1 MRYSLIVKVME
12 PKKNC
17 KLCSRLVDLRNKNKI
32 LFPNFFN
39 DRVLGIGSLYSKLLI
54 IGLAPG
60 LRGANR
66 TGKIFNGDFSGN
78 LLFSFLKK
86 YNITENYDEFNEI
99 KNIRC
104 RITNAVKCLP
114 PKNKPTTDEIKTC
127 NTFLEAEI
135 NKMKKLNVILTFGQI
150 AHNSLMIAFNK
161 KPSEYKFKHLKKHKI
176 NDQITL
182 INSYHCSRYN
192 INTKR
197 LKLSDLDNIFKS
209 IKELLSL

>member
-1 MRYSLIVKVME
+1 MLYNLIVKLME

-17 KLCSRLVDLRNKNKI
+17 NLCSRLVDLRKKNKI

-39 DRVLGIGSLYSKLLI
+39 DRVLGIGPHYSKFLV

-78 LLFSFLKK
+78 LLFNYLKK

-99 KNIRC
+99 RKIQC

-114 PKNKPTTDEIKTC
+114 PQNKPTTHEIKTC
-127 NTFLEAEI
+127 NTFLKSEI

-150 AHNSLMIAFNK
+150 AHNSLIFALDK
-161 KPSEYKFKHLKKHKI
+161 KLSEYKFKHLQKHKI
-176 NDQITL
+176 NDKIIL
-182 INSYHCSRYN
+182 INSYHCSKYN

-197 LKLSDLDNIFKS
+197 LKLSDLDYIFKL
-209 IKELLSL
+209 IKKLLNF

>member
-1 MRYSLIVKVME
+1 MLYNLIVKLME

-17 KLCSRLVDLRNKNKI
+17 NLCSRLFDLRNKNKI

-39 DRVLGIGSLYSKLLI
+39 DRVLGTGPLDSKLLI

-78 LLFSFLKK
+78 ILFRFLKK
-86 YNITENYDEFNEI
+86 YNITINYDKFDEI
-99 KNIRC
+99 NNIRC
-104 RITNAVKCLP
+104 RITNVVKCLP
-114 PKNKPTTDEIKTC
+114 PNNKPSSDEIKTC
-127 NTFLEAEI
+127 NTFLKSEI

-150 AHNSLMIAFNK
+150 AHNSLIIALNK
-161 KPSEYKFKHLKKHKI
+161 KLSEYKFKHLKKHKI
-176 NDQITL
+176 NDQIIL
-182 INSYHCSRYN
+182 INCYHCSKYN

-197 LKLSDLDNIFKS
+197 LKLSDLDYIFKL
-209 IKELLSL
+209 IKELLHF

>member
-1 MRYSLIVKVME
+1 MLME

-17 KLCSRLVDLRNKNKI
+17 NLCSRLVNLRNNNKI
-32 LFPNFFN
+32 LFPNYFN
-39 DRVLGIGSLYSKLLI
+39 DRVLGIGRLSSKLLI

-86 YNITENYDEFNEI
+86 YNITINYDEFNEI

-114 PKNKPTTDEIKTC
+114 PNNKPLSDEIKTC
-127 NTFLEAEI
+127 NTFLKSEI
-135 NKMKKLNVILTFGQI
+135 NKMKKLNVILTLGRI
-150 AHNSLMIAFNK
+150 ANNSSIIALNK
-161 KPSEYKFKHLKKHKI
+161 NLSEYKFKHLKKHKI
-176 NDQITL
+176 NDQIIL
-182 INSYHCSRYN
+182 INCYHCSKYN

-197 LKLSDLDNIFKS
+197 LKISDLDYIFKL
-209 IKELLSL
+209 IKELLNL

>member
-1 MRYSLIVKVME
+1 MCYNLIVNLME

-17 KLCSRLVDLRNKNKI
+17 DLCSRLVDFRNKNKI

-39 DRVLGIGSLYSKLLI
+39 DRVLGMGPLNSKLLI

-78 LLFSFLKK
+78 LLFSFLNK
-86 YNITENYDEFNEI
+86 YNITVNYDEFNKI

-114 PKNKPTTDEIKTC
+114 PKNKPTNDEIKTC

-135 NKMKKLNVILTFGQI
+135 NKMKQLNVILTFGQI
-150 AHNSLMIAFNK
+150 AHNSLIIAFNRK
-161 KPSEYKFKHLKKHKI
+161 LSEYKFKHLKIHKI

-197 LKLSDLDNIFKS
+197 LKLSDLDNVFKLT
-209 IKELLSL
+209 KELLNL

>member
-1 MRYSLIVKVME
+1 MLYNLIVKLME

-17 KLCSRLVDLRNKNKI
+17 NLCSRLVDLRNKNKI

-39 DRVLGIGSLYSKLLI
+39 DRVLGIDPLYSKLLI
-54 IGLAPG
+54 IGLAPS

-127 NTFLEAEI
+127 NTFLEAEL
-135 NKMKKLNVILTFGQI
+135 NKMKKLDVILTFGQI

-197 LKLSDLDNIFKS
+197 LKISDLDNIFKL
-209 IKELLSL
+209 IKELLNL

>member
-1 MRYSLIVKVME
+1 MRYNLIVNLME

-17 KLCSRLVDLRNKNKI
+17 ALCSRLVDLRNKNKI

-39 DRVLGIGSLYSKLLI
+39 DRVLGIGPLYSKLLI

-86 YNITENYDEFNEI
+86 YNITVNDDEFNEI
-99 KNIRC
+99 RNIRC

-114 PKNKPTTDEIKTC
+114 PKNKPTHYEIKTC
-127 NTFLEAEI
+127 NTFLKAEI
-135 NKMKKLNVILTFGQI
+135 KKMKKLNIILTFGQI
-150 AHNSLMIAFNK
+150 AHNSLIIAFNK
-161 KPSEYKFKHLKKHKI
+161 KLSEYKFKHLKNNKI
-176 NDQITL
+176 NNQITL
-182 INSYHCSRYN
+182 INCYHCSKYN

-197 LKLSDLDNIFKS
+197 LKFSDLDYIFKL
-209 IKELLSL
+209 IKELLNF

>member
-1 MRYSLIVKVME
+1 ME

-17 KLCSRLVDLRNKNKI
+17 NLCSRLIDLRNKNKI
-32 LFPNFFN
+32 LYPHFFN
-39 DRVLGIGSLYSKLLI
+39 DRVLGIGPLYSKLLI

-86 YNITENYDEFNEI
+86 YNITENYDQFNEI

-127 NTFLEAEI
+127 NTFLKAEI
-135 NKMKKLNVILTFGQI
+135 NKMKKLNVILTFGKI
-150 AHNSLMIAFNK
+150 AHNSLIIAFNK
-161 KPSEYKFKHLKKHKI
+161 KLSEYKFKHLKKHKM
-176 NDQITL
+176 NDRITL

-197 LKLSDLDNIFKS
+197 FKLSDLDYIFKL

>member
-1 MRYSLIVKVME
+1 ME

-17 KLCSRLVDLRNKNKI
+17 NLCSRLVDLRNKNKI

-39 DRVLGIGSLYSKLLI
+39 DRVLGIGPLYSKLLI

-86 YNITENYDEFNEI
+86 YNITENYDELDEI
-99 KNIRC
+99 RNIRC

-127 NTFLEAEI
+127 NTFLKAEI
-135 NKMKKLNVILTFGQI
+135 KKMKKLNIILTFGQI
-150 AHNSLMIAFNK
+150 AHNSLIIAFNK
-161 KPSEYKFKHLKKHKI
+161 KLSEYKFKHLKKHKI
-176 NDQITL
+176 NDKIIL
-182 INSYHCSRYN
+182 INCYHCSKYN

-197 LKLSDLDNIFKS
+197 LKLSDLDYIFKS
-209 IKELLSL
+209 IKELLNF